1 MRPHALFEKD
11 GNDLVMIQMMLI
23 LEALVGKTLDMT
35 TLDGRDI
42 AIQVTD
48 IVKPAYELVDSLMK
62 VCHLQ
67 RILSNA
73 DN

>member
-1 MRPHALFEKD
+1 
-11 GNDLVMIQMMLI
+11 MLI

-67 RILSNA
+67 RILSNT

>member
-1 MRPHALFEKD
+1 
-11 GNDLVMIQMMLI
+11 MLI

-62 VCHLQ
+62 LCVEKAGKWMHAPQ
-67 RILSNA
+67 TSETAKANPAVPIFHE
-73 DN
+73 